1 MKLGFVGLG
10 KMGSQIVKKLLAAGN
25 EIVVYDIN
33 TDAVAQ
39 LAEQGAQ
46 VAHSREDLVT
56 QLGENPVIWLMIPS
70 DYIQQ
75 EVEAFAGILPAG
87 STLIDGGNTNYNQTI
102 QHAQNINE
110 KGSDF
115 VDIGTSGGILGLEN
129 GFCLMVGGPRERYE
143 QISPLLDTLVTP
155 HGAHSYMGPNG
166 YGHYV
171 KMVHN
176 GIEYGVMQALAE
188 GYHLL
193 KSGPLPNIPLQDA
206 SEVWQHG
213 SIVESTL
220 NKLIAEIMQENSE
233 LAGVDGFVADSGE
246 GRWTLEAAHNSQVP
260 MPALEQSL
268 NVRVAS
274 QQGEVSYATQLLAA
288 LRNKFGGHAINNAK

>member
-25 EIVVYDIN
+25 EIVVFDVNSEAI
-33 TDAVAQ
+33 AQ
-39 LAEQGAQ
+39 LTEQGAI
-46 VAHSREDLVT
+46 AATSREDLVA
-56 QLGENPVIWLMIPS
+56 QLGENPIVWLMIPAE
-70 DYIQQ
+70 YTQQ
-75 EVEAFAGILPAG
+75 EIEAFADILPAG

-102 QHAQNINE
+102 AHAELLKSKQC
-110 KGSDF
+110 DF
-115 VDIGTSGGILGLEN
+115 IDIGTSGGIMGLEN
-129 GFCLMVGGPRERYE
+129 GFCLMVGGPFERYQ
-143 QISPLLDTLVTP
+143 QITPLLDTLVAP
-155 HGAHSYMGPNG
+155 HGAYSYMGPNG

-176 GIEYGVMQALAE
+176 GIEYGIMQALAE

-193 KSGPLPNIPLQDA
+193 KAGPLPNIPLQDA

-220 NKLIAEIMQENSE
+220 NKLIAEIMKENANLE
-233 LAGVDGFVADSGE
+233 GVDGFVADSGE
-246 GRWTLEAAHNSQVP
+246 GRWTLDAARNAQVP
-260 MPALEQSL
+260 MPTLQDAL

-288 LRNKFGGHAINNAK
+288 LRNKFGGHEINNPK